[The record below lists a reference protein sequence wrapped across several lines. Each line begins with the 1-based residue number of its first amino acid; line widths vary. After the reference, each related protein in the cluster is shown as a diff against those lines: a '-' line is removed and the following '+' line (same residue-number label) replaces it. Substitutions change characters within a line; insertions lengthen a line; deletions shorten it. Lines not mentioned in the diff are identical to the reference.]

1 MSAQESIVK
10 IPLWS
15 CLEMVELSIAKPNLR
30 GHRNGVT
37 PNTDLQYKLQK
48 LKSRLADILTHSLAH
63 SRVTTSKK
71 RDASTPYFQI
81 GVC

>member
-1 MSAQESIVK
+1 MFAQKSIVR

-48 LKSRLADILTHSLAH
+48 LKSRLADILFLLTRSL
-63 SRVTTSKK
+63 RGDNFKI